1 MVNGFKVGDIVQIKE
16 WDEMKKEF
24 GVTNE
29 GMIGSR
35 YPFTKDMRFLCNQI
49 FQINHFTETIF
60 GDIFIRFEDTDKPY
74 GFLINQFA
82 ISMDV
87 IRCIKLENG

>member
-1 MVNGFKVGDIVQIKE
+1 MVNRFKVGDIVQIKE

-24 GVTNE
+24 GLIE
-29 GMIGSR
+29 GDVNSK
-35 YPFTKDMRFLCNQI
+35 YLFTKDMRFLCNQI